1 MILLFLISLGI
12 LIFIIG
18 IWKRKAIYGKVFIG
32 VGVLLIGIFFFG
44 PFGIFYSCE
53 RYSNDLKNVLQKIN
67 KPCENS
73 DDCKLISY
81 YPCEPYCINKDVD
94 LFAFYSLKKKRPWS
108 CPLDMCIAPEV
119 KWECTCENNTC
130 TVKEKEI
137 EEERI
142 EETANWKTYRN
153 EEYGFEFKYPANWGS
168 VSDSPDAIV
177 YRSDSTVIFNPPEFK
192 EQYLAAGYPFL
203 ELRIKGNPAKLGLE
217 DFYFSSV
224 KEYWTKE
231 EFKEKIIVN
240 QIQTVTYYQFPT
252 PQGELLTIIPL
263 ESAFVEF
270 SHHTYTDWAVRTFNQ
285 MLSTFRFIE
294 ET

>member
-12 LIFIIG
+12 LIFLIG

-53 RYSNDLKNVLQKIN
+53 KYSNDLKNVLQKIN

-94 LFAFYSLKKKRPWS
+94 LSAFYSLKKKRPWS

-130 TVKEKEI
+130 TVKEKEVA
-137 EEERI
+137 EEKIR
-142 EETANWKTYRN
+142 ETANWKTYRN
-153 EEYGFEFKYPANWGS
+153 ENFGIEFKYPPNWVILKES
-168 VSDSPDAIV
+168 DILVSLQRIDKPSQTISILKSSGP
-177 YRSDSTVIFNPPEFK
+177 PPETMGYKLIESKPISVDKLKLSRELFQGEGKFENISKNDYYVRVFISEKTIFYQGGFK
-192 EQYLAAGYPFL
+192 G
-203 ELRIKGNPAKLGLE
+203 E
-217 DFYFSSV
+217 DL
-224 KEYWTKE
+224 E
-231 EFKEKIIVN
+231 EFLSLFD
-240 QIQTVTYYQFPT
+240 QI
-252 PQGELLTIIPL
+252 
-263 ESAFVEF
+263 
-270 SHHTYTDWAVRTFNQ
+270 
-285 MLSTFRFIE
+285 LSTFKFVE